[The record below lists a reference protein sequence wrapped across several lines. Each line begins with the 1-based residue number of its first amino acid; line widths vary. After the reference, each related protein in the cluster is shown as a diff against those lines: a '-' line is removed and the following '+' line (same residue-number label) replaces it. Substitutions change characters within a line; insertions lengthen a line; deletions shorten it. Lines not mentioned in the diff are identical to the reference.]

1 MIKLPSSSDNLAVKL
16 FIFHKYCLVYIIL
29 HYKDRNISINSQIN
43 HRNISIIFYRTFD
56 FHNLKRLCTFV
67 VVNGV
72 VVDYK
77 AVAMGKVFPL
87 G

>member
-1 MIKLPSSSDNLAVKL
+1 MIKLPSSSDNLAVKF
-16 FIFHKYCLVYIIL
+16 FIFHKLNL
-29 HYKDRNISINSQIN
+29 FLLRKDRNISINSQIN

-77 AVAMGKVFPL
+77 AVAMGQVFPL